1 MKRDPVLAQL
11 DALINGA
18 TTQTPPLKTTR
29 TEDAPKA
36 PPLPPPPPLL
46 ASLVPQD
53 PVLSQLDALI
63 NPGADAATAPPPV
76 HFATPVALVLPPLQ
90 PPPLP
95 SPPEPIARGPPGI
108 LSEYGGIK
116 SWMARLKRADAQETG
131 EGVGMEVDAV
141 AAPDYRPGMAV

>member
-11 DALINGA
+11 DALINGT
-18 TTQTPPLKTTR
+18 TTQTQPPLKTTR
-29 TEDAPKA
+29 TEEAPKA
-36 PPLPPPPPLL
+36 PPPPLL
-46 ASLVPQD
+46 APLVPQD

-63 NPGADAATAPPPV
+63 NPGANAATAPPPV
-76 HFATPVALVLPPLQ
+76 HLATPVALVLPPLQ

-116 SWMARLKRADAQETG
+116 GWMALLKRADAHDTG
-131 EGVGMEVDAV
+131 EGGGLEVDAV
-141 AAPDYRPGMAV
+141 AAPDDRLGVAV